1 MGREWRRFAR
11 DVWLDPDAVLH
22 RIECLTEQMPDPA
35 AAVREEAASQGLKHR
50 VIDRLCSSLTERAA
64 ACRRAVRRAVR
75 QALSHAGEAWR

>member
-1 MGREWRRFAR
+1 MAALAG
-11 DVWLDPDAVLH
+11 DVRLDPDAVLH

-64 ACRRAVRRAVR
+64 ACRSTAR